1 MFVKKMY
8 MRVYYIN
15 MKKILNFFKKSHRY
29 LGLILLP
36 LLILF
41 SISGIFLNHRE
52 IISDIEINRNFLP
65 KEYKFENW
73 NNFSLRSIVFT
84 EEIDYYYGEIGVFGL
99 KKGDDESK
107 LFPVVD
113 GLGAKSSD
121 NIKVNKLIQS
131 KIGNK
136 NLYCGTI
143 NGLFTLD
150 IKKETWE
157 KVELDIPTFTK
168 VIDIL
173 EINSSLYVLTRSEVL
188 KSDFNFKDKSYS
200 NFNKI
205 DIPFPVGD
213 DFSEKVTLFNVFW
226 FFHSGE
232 IFGFVGKLFVDL
244 LGLVMIFLSLSGLMF
259 YFFPKFMKR
268 KVFTKK
274 RKSLRSGFKFSQVW
288 HNKLA
293 IYFVFFLL
301 ITSITG
307 IFLRPPFIVLVIDT
321 KIDPIK
327 YTHLENS
334 NFWHDKFRKFIYLE
348 KIDSFLISTADGF
361 YRFDASFKSNPQKI
375 DDKEAPLVSVM
386 SVNLLENY
394 KNVEQEDKIIVGSFS
409 GLFLWDVNS
418 GEITDFNLEQ
428 RTDITN
434 FDFKNSKYLVAGYFS
449 TPSGEQY
456 LIDYNKGIKKIDLS
470 LDSTS
475 LNKNKDSFKQPK
487 YFEDN
492 SFISLWNLSLEF
504 HTARIYQ
511 IIFGGF
517 YILIVPIVGFLTT
530 LMLLSGIIIWFY
542 RNKRKKL

>member
-1 MFVKKMY
+1 
-8 MRVYYIN
+8 
-15 MKKILNFFKKSHRY
+15 MKKIFKFFKKSHRY

-41 SISGIFLNHRE
+41 SISGIFLNHRD

-84 EEIDYYYGEIGVFGL
+84 EEIDFYYGEIGVYGSL
-99 KKGDDESK
+99 REKDSK
-107 LFPVVD
+107 LFPILD
-113 GLGAKSSD
+113 GLGDNSSD
-121 NIKVNKLIQS
+121 NIKINKLIQS
-131 KIGNK
+131 KLGNK

-143 NGLFTLD
+143 NGLFTLN
-150 IKKETWE
+150 IENKENEKVWE
-157 KVELDIPTFTK
+157 KIEIDIPSFTK
-168 VIDIL
+168 VIDII
-173 EINSSLYVLTRSEVL
+173 EVDSYLYVLTRSEIF
-188 KSDFNFKDKSYS
+188 KSKYNLSEKKYTKFS
-200 NFNKI
+200 KI
-205 DIPFPVGD
+205 DIPVPKGKN
-213 DFSEKVTLFNVFW
+213 FSEQITLFSLLW
-226 FFHSGE
+226 FLHSGE
-232 IFGFVGKLFVDL
+232 IFGFTGILFVDL
-244 LGLVMIFLSLSGLMF
+244 LGLIMIFLSVSGLLF

-268 KVFTKK
+268 KIFINK
-274 RKSLRSGFKFSQVW
+274 RKSLRSGFKFSQIW
-288 HNKLA
+288 HNKLS

-301 ITSITG
+301 ITSITS
-307 IFLRPPFIVLVIDT
+307 IFLRPPFIVLVIDS

-334 NFWHDKFRKFIYLE
+334 NFWHDKYRKFVYLE
-348 KIDSFLISTADGF
+348 KSDSFLISTADGF
-361 YRFDASFKSNPQKI
+361 YRFDSAFKSNPTKI

-394 KNVEQEDKIIVGSFS
+394 NNEEQEDKIIVGSFS

-418 GEITDFNLEQ
+418 GEITDFNLKQ

-434 FDFKNSKYLVAGYFS
+434 FDFKNSKYLVAGYFR

-456 LIDYNKGIKKIDLS
+456 LLDYNEGIKKIDTS

-475 LNKNKDSFKQPK
+475 LNKIKDSFKQPK

-511 IIFGGF
+511 IIFGGL
-517 YILIVPIVGFLTT
+517 YILIVPFVGFFTA
-530 LMLLSGIIIWFY
+530 LMLLSGIVIWFY
-542 RNKRKKL
+542 RNKKKK